1 MSNKL
6 SSLFTLPFLYNYNTG
21 PRKFITIAKVHNFL
35 GYNFYSRLN
44 SIYENLVEA
53 FAKKNYRYLEVSL
66 EN

>member
-1 MSNKL
+1 MSKKL

-21 PRKFITIAKVHNFL
+21 TRKFITIAKVHNFL

-53 FAKKNYRYLEVSL
+53 LAKKNYRYLEVSL